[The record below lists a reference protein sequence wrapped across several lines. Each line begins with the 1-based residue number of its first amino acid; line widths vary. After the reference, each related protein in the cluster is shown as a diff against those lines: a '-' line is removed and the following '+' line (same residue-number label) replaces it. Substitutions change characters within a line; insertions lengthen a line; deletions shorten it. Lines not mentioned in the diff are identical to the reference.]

1 MEELISEIK
10 KHITETN
17 KYLAEDLINEIIK
30 KSINNIEDLIILENN
45 HFKIGNKIL
54 NREEK
59 IEYCSNNILNSY
71 YDADNLDFEESQTYY
86 KYNDLLKSSSKPEDK
101 IKYIILLYELTSKK
115 QLLVYELY
123 NCIIENKI

>member
-1 MEELISEIK
+1 MKKLINEIK

-30 KSINNIEDLIILENN
+30 KSINNIEDLITLENN
-45 HFKIGNKIL
+45 HFKIGYKIL
-54 NREEK
+54 TREEK
-59 IEYCSNNILNSY
+59 IEYCSNNILNSH
-71 YDADNLDFEESQTYY
+71 YDADILDFEESQTYY
-86 KYNDLLKSSSKPEDK
+86 KYYDLLKSSSNIEDK
-101 IKYIILLYELTSKK
+101 IKYIILLYELTNKK

>member
-1 MEELISEIK
+1 MKKLINEIK

-30 KSINNIEDLIILENN
+30 KSINNIEDLITLENN
-45 HFKIGNKIL
+45 HFKIGNNML
-54 NREEK
+54 TREEK
-59 IEYCSNNILNSY
+59 IEYCSNNILNSH
-71 YDADNLDFEESQTYY
+71 YDADILDFEESQTYY
-86 KYNDLLKSSSKPEDK
+86 KYYDLLKSSSNIEDK

-123 NCIIENKI
+123 NYIIEDKI

>member
-10 KHITETN
+10 KHITENN

-86 KYNDLLKSSSKPEDK
+86 KYNDLLKSSSNIEDK
-101 IKYIILLYELTSKK
+101 IKYIILLYELTNKK

>member
-1 MEELISEIK
+1 MKKLINEIK
-10 KHITETN
+10 KHITENN

-30 KSINNIEDLIILENN
+30 KSINNIEELITLENN
-45 HFKIGNKIL
+45 HFKIENKIL

-71 YDADNLDFEESQTYY
+71 YDADTLDFEESQTYY
-86 KYNDLLKSSSKPEDK
+86 KYYDLLKSSSNIEDK
-101 IKYIILLYELTSKK
+101 IKYIILLYELTNKK
-115 QLLVYELY
+115 QLLIYELY

>member
-1 MEELISEIK
+1 MKKLINEIK
-10 KHITETN
+10 KHITESN

-30 KSINNIEDLIILENN
+30 KSINNIEDLITLENN

-54 NREEK
+54 IREEK
-59 IEYCSNNILNSY
+59 IEYCSNNIINSY

-86 KYNDLLKSSSKPEDK
+86 KYNDLLKSSSNIEDK
-101 IKYIILLYELTSKK
+101 IKYIILLYELTNKK